1 MTSFLTGSAAGTGPA
16 LTLSAWIIL
25 FILLTLSVLALTV
38 TFVKFAQFAAKGV
51 GRGRQAERA
60 IERWL
65 AGDGNGALELAEPQN
80 TIRLRVLYAALSAL
94 KAFPS
99 DKDYSRELATQAAL
113 QELAGLARWMRA
125 LDATVQ
131 AAPMLG
137 LLGTVLGMINAFANL
152 SETGGTADPS
162 VLAAGIWTALLT
174 TAAGLSVALVF
185 YFISVWLD
193 GRITRE
199 RQALDY
205 LISSFIHGR
214 VGVHPPKRKV

>member
-1 MTSFLTGSAAGTGPA
+1 M
-16 LTLSAWIIL
+16 
-25 FILLTLSVLALTV
+25 FILLVLSAVALTV

-65 AGDGNGALELAEPQN
+65 AGDGNGALKLAEAQN
-80 TIRLRVLYAALSAL
+80 TVRLRVLYAALSAL

-99 DKDYSRELATQAAL
+99 DKDYSREIATQTAL
-113 QELAGLARWMRA
+113 NELAGLARWMRA

-152 SETGGTADPS
+152 SAAKGAADPS
-162 VLAAGIWTALLT
+162 ILAAGIWTALLT

-185 YFISVWLD
+185 YFVSVWLD

-199 RQALDY
+199 RQALEY

-214 VGVHPPKRKV
+214 VDARPPKRKA